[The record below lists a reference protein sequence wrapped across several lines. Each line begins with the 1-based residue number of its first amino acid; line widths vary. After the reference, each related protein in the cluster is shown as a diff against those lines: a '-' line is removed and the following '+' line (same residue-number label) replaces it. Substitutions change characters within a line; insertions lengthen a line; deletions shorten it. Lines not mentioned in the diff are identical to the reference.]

1 VVSISACVLLV
12 VSIISFFSFLC
23 FVSVSVCC
31 SIWVLCLKIK
41 IYIHTYIIIIIR
53 AALSVGIVPK
63 VALLSLA
70 CSRLYCGSDSLV
82 PVCDT
87 RAPRASSCV
96 VKRQMCA
103 IRHAGAA
110 NNVRHGVTRDNV
122 TSHVCVRT

>member
-1 VVSISACVLLV
+1 MCV
-12 VSIISFFSFLC
+12 IGCQYYFFLFLFLC

-53 AALSVGIVPK
+53 AALSVGIVTK

-87 RAPRASSCV
+87 RAPLASSCV